1 MDTSEDIKPI
11 APVHP
16 LSISNE
22 TNSNYA
28 QLIENFEKNIIG
40 NRDSSDVTVKCNGK
54 DFYCFQNCLSAKSPV
69 FKAMFQTMKNDENT
83 GSNEKLVLEEI
94 EFSNDVVKRILF
106 YLYSGIE
113 PDVDNWGKEMF
124 LFAQKYQLEDL
135 TMSLGSKLI
144 STLNDDNCIEYMKL
158 GDLVHVKELKEAS
171 LRFIMKDLDSYF
183 EKKNWKK
190 DFEQL
195 SSSLRDEVR
204 KEIFEKA
211 NSSHKDRR
219 PRGFARGLEPERILK
234 TSSNDNGEPCFL
246 IKWKNCEDEDLVP
259 AKEVNIK
266 IPQLVIKFYEERFTF
281 IDKHIEEEEE
291 SDRKR
296 LVI

>member
-113 PDVDNWGKEMF
+113 PDVDNWGKEML

-183 EKKNWKK
+183 EQKNWKK

-219 PRGFARGLEPERILK
+219 PRGFARGLEPDRILK
-234 TSSNDNGEPCFL
+234 SSSNNNGELCYL
-246 IKWKNCEDEDLVP
+246 IKWKNCEDVDLVP
-259 AKEVNIK
+259 AKGSLPKKVSI
-266 IPQLVIKFYEERFTF
+266 R
-281 IDKHIEEEEE
+281 
-291 SDRKR
+291 
-296 LVI
+296 

>member
-1 MDTSEDIKPI
+1 
-11 APVHP
+11 
-16 LSISNE
+16 
-22 TNSNYA
+22 
-28 QLIENFEKNIIG
+28 LIENFEKNIIG
-40 NRDSSDVTVKCNGK
+40 NWDSSDVTVKYNGK

-113 PDVDNWGKEMF
+113 PDVDNWGKEML

-219 PRGFARGLEPERILK
+219 PRGFARGLEPDRILK
-234 TSSNDNGEPCFL
+234 TSSNNNGELCYL

-259 AKEVNIK
+259 AKEVKIK

-291 SDRKR
+291 SERKR